1 MKRYTIRGATTVKE
15 NTIEDIRKNTIEL
28 LKESMEQ
35 NSINIKDVESIIF
48 TCTED
53 VDAIYPAKFARE
65 IGFTEVSLLCMQEM
79 KVQGSLKKCIRILIF
94 LRNNVKLNDVCNIYL
109 NEARNLRKDID

>member
-15 NTIEDIRKNTIEL
+15 NTVEDIRNNTIEL
-28 LKESMEQ
+28 LNEVMKKNTLE
-35 NSINIKDVESIIF
+35 IKDVESIIF

-53 VDAIYPAKFARE
+53 VNAVYPAKFARE

-94 LRNNVKLNDVCNIYL
+94 LRNNVKLKDVYNIYL
-109 NEARNLRKDID
+109 NEAKNLRKDID

>member
-15 NTIEDIRKNTIEL
+15 NTVEDIKKNTVEL
-28 LKESMEQ
+28 LNEVMKK
-35 NSINIKDVESIIF
+35 NSIEIEDVESIIF

-53 VDAIYPAKFARE
+53 VDAVYPAKFARE

-94 LRNNVKLNDVCNIYL
+94 LRNNVKLKDVCTIYL
-109 NEARNLRKDID
+109 NEAKNLRKDIN